1 MLIFLNST
9 KAILILSWALNFW
22 NARVFVGRFFFVF
35 IIITRQHMCLPVQWN
50 SFISFF
56 FSARSGVGGRGITR
70 EETKGEQSR
79 GPTYLWCLS
88 FFWWCWLL
96 CRVVS
101 AQGGASE
108 RERPRMREMFFL
120 EGQPN
125 DPEGPRFPIRIR
137 AEFTAGHKINRK
149 LRLNP

>member
-79 GPTYLWCLS
+79 GPTYLWCLD
-88 FFWWCWLL
+88 FFGWCWLL

-101 AQGGASE
+101 AQGVRASE
-108 RERPRMREMFFL
+108 AENEREIFFRGTTERTIL
-120 EGQPN
+120 K
-125 DPEGPRFPIRIR
+125 DPDFPIRIR
-137 AEFTAGHKINRK
+137 AQFTAGHKINRK